1 MLSQED
7 MKVCSHRAFVIPAM
21 RSPRM
26 ASAAIIRCHNAEAGS
41 DKIWNDAVPLPPRL
55 WETMEEH
62 HNTVALAS
70 CDVMQPQLRR
80 HVSHAMRKIKL
91 FLHVRTHRGCTA
103 AAHFTSGL
111 GSGTKPSRLGILRAG
126 IDFAVT

>member
-62 HNTVALAS
+62 RNTFALAS
-70 CDVMQPQLRR
+70 RDVVKSQLRLY
-80 HVSHAMRKIKL
+80 VSHTVRQINL

-111 GSGTKPSRLGILRAG
+111 GSGTNPSRFGILTVG
-126 IDFAVT
+126 SDFAVT